1 MRAVITLP
9 CTDMKRID
17 SKKNIDVLSPLES
30 DVLNELWPDKNL
42 RVRDIYQRLR
52 KERKVALTSVAVILD
67 RLFEKGVV
75 DRRIESARG
84 GLRYVYF
91 PKQDRKQFET
101 SVVEQTVN
109 KLIANFGDA
118 AISYFNE
125 RFVKGKK

>member
-1 MRAVITLP
+1 
-9 CTDMKRID
+9 MKRISGNSNFD
-17 SKKNIDVLSPLES
+17 ILSPLES
-30 DVLNELWPDKNL
+30 DVLNELWPDGKL
-42 RVRDIYQRLR
+42 RVRDIYQKLR
-52 KERKVALTSVAVILD
+52 KQRKVALTSIAVILD

-75 DRRIESARG
+75 NRQIETARG

-91 PKQDRKQFET
+91 PKQDKDQFEK

-125 RFVKGKK
+125 RFVKSKK